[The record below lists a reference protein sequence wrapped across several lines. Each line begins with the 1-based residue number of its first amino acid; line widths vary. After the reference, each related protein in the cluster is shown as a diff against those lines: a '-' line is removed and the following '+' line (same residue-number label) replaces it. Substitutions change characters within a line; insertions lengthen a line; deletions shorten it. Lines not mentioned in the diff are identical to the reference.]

1 MANGLQDLV
10 QQLTF
15 SKLGKMLE
23 GLEGFGQ
30 QGLQFGQ
37 QGVQQGNPFGQQ
49 QNQMQQMGNS
59 PMQQMGQPQQ
69 QEQQPEQEMI
79 SREQLGLQP
88 KKETTA
94 QRNSRLVREE
104 NKRKADQKDRDF
116 RFKEQQYIDKQN
128 HDWNE
133 KVLDMSENAFEDN
146 NVFRVM
152 QALDDNDQLDTPQYL
167 TTLKKLGLDYDFLK
181 KPGSKEFEKMS
192 TTFLRG
198 LKPIFGGRITDNEVK
213 LYMRGIPD
221 LMQTKEG
228 RRKLY
233 RDLSAV
239 NEVKMAYAQ
248 ARNDLI
254 EGNGG
259 EQPKGLREKTF
270 ERVKPQA
277 TKIYNNLIEQ
287 IGFNESSPGKRHEEL
302 PDYKKYPLGK
312 KFTNR
317 ETGQRVKRT
326 ETGWAVVKEGT
337 HEK

>member
-128 HDWNE
+128 HDWSE